1 MKDLREE
8 FLGAVLSGV
17 LKNLFR
23 GPLLDDTAGIE
34 KDHSM
39 RHAPRKAH
47 FVAHHYH
54 GHARFG
60 EVGHDVQH
68 FFDHFGVERRGWL
81 IKEHNLGLHRKGARN
96 GDALLL
102 PARKLPGEF
111 VGLFGNANNGRG
123 DVMPGRKQF
132 RYAQEEEQIQLDAIS
147 LCVILATL
155 LFLVVY

>member
-8 FLGAVLSGV
+8 FFGAVLSGV
-17 LKNLFR
+17 LKD
-23 GPLLDDTAGIE
+23 LLWSPFFDNAAGIE
-34 KDHSM
+34 KDHAM

-47 FVAHHYH
+47 FVAHDYH
-54 GHARFG
+54 GHAGLG
-60 EVGHDVQH
+60 EIRHDVQH

-132 RYAQEEEQIQLDAIS
+132 RYAQEEEQIQFDTIS
-147 LCVILATL
+147 LRAILATSV
-155 LFLVVY
+155 FLVV